1 MDVILF
7 ACFSKCLWNKCCQV
21 EEKSEMTT
29 FLKFKVKSRYLLEL
43 GVRRSKGRDGCWP
56 LGWEQCV
63 DKESITQCLLVSGNK
78 TGCGVMVER
87 TTWWKWKVRYG
98 SKESLCRMEEGAVQ
112 VGLKLYPFMVT
123 RFKVVLYLESE
134 PWSRN
139 RAGHMKE
146 WGFGREKGVRIFTP
160 LFRGRM
166 IFTWDRRKNHLTLR
180 LISWIPNKHI
190 LPTIFYKTSLIQF
203 NNTSS

>member
-1 MDVILF
+1 MILF

-87 TTWWKWKVRYG
+87 TTWWRWKASEVWFKRVPLQNGGRGSPGGIKTLPVYG
-98 SKESLCRMEEGAVQ
+98 
-112 VGLKLYPFMVT
+112 
-123 RFKVVLYLESE
+123 
-134 PWSRN
+134 
-139 RAGHMKE
+139 
-146 WGFGREKGVRIFTP
+146 
-160 LFRGRM
+160 
-166 IFTWDRRKNHLTLR
+166 
-180 LISWIPNKHI
+180 
-190 LPTIFYKTSLIQF
+190 
-203 NNTSS
+203 NTF

>member
-1 MDVILF
+1 MGVG
-7 ACFSKCLWNKCCQV
+7 LWDGNNVLIRRVSHSVCW
-21 EEKSEMTT
+21 
-29 FLKFKVKSRYLLEL
+29 YLGTKLVVAWWWR
-43 GVRRSKGRDGCWP
+43 GQHGGDGK
-56 LGWEQCV
+56 Q
-63 DKESITQCLLVSGNK
+63 
-78 TGCGVMVER
+78 
-87 TTWWKWKVRYG
+87 VRYG

-112 VGLKLYPFMVT
+112 VGSKLYPFMVT